1 MNKFGGIKPIAL
13 FEDLEPTTDYQ
24 STKEILDLRKVFEDF
39 SSAAGMVNV
48 EKIDQRRHFFC
59 GSLST
64 LTSLFQRQRST
75 ISVSLKLIVQKRHF
89 FISIVVDLKLNYHFC
104 NIYIYLVFI

>member
-1 MNKFGGIKPIAL
+1 MGVFLTSNFFNEQIWRNKPIAL

-24 STKEILDLRKVFEDF
+24 STKEILDLRKVLEDF

-48 EKIDQRRHFFC
+48 EKIDQRRHFFG

-64 LTSLFQRQRST
+64 LTSLFQRQ
-75 ISVSLKLIVQKRHF
+75 
-89 FISIVVDLKLNYHFC
+89 
-104 NIYIYLVFI
+104 